1 MTKAQVLREALS
13 RLYII
18 RETKSQNSP
27 KTREEDWLES
37 LIRVLINYSADEGVE
52 IPVDLELLQRSTGI
66 FNALLDKI
74 EDNENNRIR

>member
-18 RETKSQNSP
+18 RETKSPDSN

-37 LIRVLINYSADEGVE
+37 LIRLLINYSEDENIE
-52 IPVDLELLQRSTGI
+52 IPVDLELLQKSTDV
-66 FNALLDKI
+66 FDVLL
-74 EDNENNRIR
+74 ERIKGNKDE